1 MKHILLPTVILF
13 LLTRWTTAGAQS
25 APAQPQTVAP
35 SRPQKGIVY
44 PPGHPQTPEPP
55 YPYHSDS
62 VEYDNADKTV
72 HFGATLTY
80 PETGGPFA
88 AAILITGSGTQD
100 RDETIFSHHPF
111 AVIADYLTRHGYAV
125 LRVDDRGAGLSTGD
139 VKKATTAVFAED
151 VETSFAWLKER
162 KEIDPRKIG
171 LIGHSEG
178 GMIAPMV
185 AAENADI
192 AFIISLAGPF
202 SGDSTTMY
210 QVEAALRQY
219 HTPTPLAQYTLA
231 TERIVLEN
239 VKIADDTAALLK
251 GIDRDY
257 RAYYAT
263 IPDSI
268 RSKDLAL
275 QPTPDNFVHSIAPKV
290 LPAFVPWWKFYIA
303 YNATPYYS
311 KVKCPVL
318 LVGGAKDI
326 QVDNATDIPRL
337 AAILKTHGNKKVE
350 THLMPDLNHL
360 FQHCTACTVA
370 EYSKLDETFSPEVLS
385 IMVTWLDKEIRK

>member
-1 MKHILLPTVILF
+1 MKRILLPTVILF
-13 LLTRWTTAGAQS
+13 LLTRWTPADAQA
-25 APAQPQTVAP
+25 APAQPHTAAP
-35 SRPQKGIVY
+35 GR
-44 PPGHPQTPEPP
+44 PQTPLPP
-55 YPYHSDS
+55 LPYHSDS

-80 PETGGPFA
+80 PEKGGPFP

-100 RDETIFSHHPF
+100 RDETIFGHHPF
-111 AVIADYLTRHGYAV
+111 AVIADYLTKKGYAV

-139 VKKATTAVFAED
+139 VKKATTAVFAKD
-151 VETSFAWLKER
+151 VETSFAWLKTR

-178 GMIAPMV
+178 GMIAPIV
-185 AAENADI
+185 AAENKDI

-210 QVEAALRQY
+210 QVESALRQY
-219 HTPTPLAQYTLA
+219 HTPAPLAQYTLV

-239 VKIADDTAALLK
+239 VKVANDTATLMK

-263 IPDSI
+263 IPDSL
-268 RSKDLAL
+268 RSKDLVL
-275 QPTPDNFVHSIAPKV
+275 QPTPDNFVRSIAPKV
-290 LPAFVPWWKFYIA
+290 LPAFSPWWKFYIA
-303 YNATPYYS
+303 YDATPYYS

-318 LVGGAKDI
+318 LLGGAKDI
-326 QVDNATDIPRL
+326 QVDNTTDIPRL
-337 AAILKTHGNKKVE
+337 AAILKAHNNSGVE

-360 FQHCTACTVA
+360 FQHCNTCTIA
-370 EYSKLDETFSPEVLS
+370 EYSKLEETFSPEVLE
-385 IMVTWLDKEIRK
+385 IMAAWLDANLHK